1 MATGIEL
8 SIEQLKTARGHTKA
22 KVTKKLNKLNEFL
35 SANEKAELIQTGEIE
50 LDKILMEFDEA
61 QAGYHKHLKGKQELK
76 ESEIDFKSVHELVGE
91 VKEKIANYL
100 ANSGI
105 PIDDNELPKIK
116 TTDSKLG

>member
-50 LDKILMEFDEA
+50 LDKILTEFDEA
-61 QAGYHKHLKGKQELK
+61 KAVYHKHLKGKQELK
-76 ESEIDFKSVHELVGE
+76 GKRNL
-91 VKEKIANYL
+91 L
-100 ANSGI
+100 
-105 PIDDNELPKIK
+105 
-116 TTDSKLG
+116 